1 MNVGAHAPYDCNRRT
16 ALQSIFAGAS
26 PQRMRDVP
34 DRSRLR
40 RLDADA
46 PLHVFA
52 GYDHQA
58 SDAGDDRVTSQNWI
72 IGLAG
77 HPLGGMLTP

>member
-1 MNVGAHAPYDCNRRT
+1 M
-16 ALQSIFAGAS
+16 
-26 PQRMRDVP
+26 
-34 DRSRLR
+34 
-40 RLDADA
+40 
-46 PLHVFA
+46 LHSNVFA

-58 SDAGDDRVTSQNWI
+58 SDARDDRVTSQNWI